1 MQHLQIASISGNL
14 SPGRPNLGP
23 VETALVSSSQTTV
36 EVLCQQWENE
46 RIKVST
52 EVYNQYAGFAVDEE
66 KRQKAA
72 DESIRIAEEVLKLE
86 GLVERLK
93 LLAIGS
99 ISYARSLPL
108 RDVLNKMRIE
118 RIMHPEYQV
127 TETEMPVNWTN
138 WRQFNASS
146 QNKERKIVYDGF
158 LSRAMELKQPIQQI
172 FQDGITVYQNYAS
185 HPLSAYLNE
194 ESISYEKLHNL
205 LAKLGDKAKSE
216 FSDSAE
222 IFAKEILGK
231 PMLEYFDD
239 MYLMRGK
246 IYKSL
251 NPYFKKIDDPLAFTI
266 EHLNG
271 MGFDTNRVKCDG
283 EDRPGKHPS
292 AVCFGIQVPNDA
304 RILFKKLNPFSD
316 LESVL
321 HEYGHGLH
329 GTAGAADNPFWQ
341 RYSVSAAEAETF
353 SLWSESVLEYPSFL
367 TNQLGLSKEAMEDIR
382 ARKRFMNLFFVV
394 FYATISLTKLEYWK
408 KELTVEE
415 TATTFERYSERFYF
429 RVPGNYWML
438 HHVMPTYLLYAPS
451 YVIAAIRVAE
461 LNRFLTAELGEEW
474 WTEARTASIISEMMA
489 ARGTVDFSGFSK
501 LDPRPYLE
509 DFCRI

>member
-1 MQHLQIASISGNL
+1 M
-14 SPGRPNLGP
+14 P
-23 VETALVSSSQTTV
+23 SSQTQLDA
-36 EVLCQQWENE
+36 LCQRWENE
-46 RIKVST
+46 QIKVST
-52 EVYNQYAGFAVDEE
+52 EVYNQYAGFPVDQE

-72 DESIRIAEEVLKLE
+72 DDSIRIAEEVLKRE
-86 GLVERLK
+86 GLVEKLK
-93 LLAIGS
+93 LLAIGR
-99 ISYARSLPL
+99 ISYTRSLPL

-118 RIMHPEYQV
+118 RITHPEYQV

-158 LSRAMELKQPIQQI
+158 ISRAMELKQPIQQI
-172 FQDGITVYQNYAS
+172 FQNGASVYKSYAS

-194 ESISYEKLHNL
+194 ESISYDKLHNL
-205 LAKLGDKAKSE
+205 LSKLGDNAKSE
-216 FSDSAE
+216 FLASAE
-222 IFAKEILGK
+222 TFAQEILEK

-246 IYKSL
+246 IYKRL
-251 NPYFKKIDDPLAFTI
+251 NPHFKKIDDPLAFTI
-266 EHLNG
+266 AHLNR

-292 AVCFGIQVPNDA
+292 AVCFSIHVPNDA

-329 GTAGAADNPFWQ
+329 GTSGSVDDPFWQ

-367 TNQLGLSKEAMEDIR
+367 TNQLGLSKEAMEDVR
-382 ARKRFMNLFFVV
+382 ARKRFMNLYFVV
-394 FYATISLTKLEYWK
+394 FYATISLTKLEFWK

-415 TATTFERYSERFYF
+415 TAATFERYSERFYF

-438 HHVMPTYLLYAPS
+438 HHVMPSYLLYAPS

-461 LNRFLTAELGEEW
+461 LNRFLAAELGEEW
-474 WTEARTASIISEMMA
+474 WTEAGTAPIISEMMA
-489 ARGTVDFSGFSK
+489 ARGSVDFSEFSK

-509 DFCRI
+509 DFCHI